1 MQLLRYMIYIWED
14 YEKEMTK
21 QHPGISS
28 RRDFRY
34 PPILPIVY
42 YEGVESWTAPIDIS
56 ERILCG
62 ELLGKYLPHFQ
73 YQLVR
78 LQDYSNQELLM

>member
-1 MQLLRYMIYIWED
+1 MQILRYMIYIWED

-21 QHPGISS
+21 QHPGISG